1 MMPLDKT
8 MFGGTFT
15 QEELKTFAE
24 AGVRAFLAA
33 YSPTRS

>member
-8 MFGGTFT
+8 MCGGIFT
-15 QEELKTFAE
+15 QEELRRFAD
-24 AGVRAFLAA
+24 AGVKAFLAA